1 MLPRMHPRV
10 RAIAQRMA
18 TRVVDA
24 TDRLLEIRAGDPLA
38 AQFASFGRGSR
49 IAHPRPLITHPET
62 IVIGNDVNIMSGVV
76 LEAVHAQGPLIEIG
90 DNVTLGYRVRLVAVN
105 GIRLGNRVGV
115 GHGVTLA
122 DTVHDYKNI
131 EPGQP
136 YWLAPLR
143 VGRPLVLEDD
153 VWIGNGTV
161 IAGGITLGRGCIIGP
176 NSSITRDV
184 EPYTLVAGNPP
195 QVLRRRSPEGEW
207 VAVES
212 EAG

>member
-10 RAIAQRMA
+10 RAVAQRLA
-18 TRVVDA
+18 ARVAEVN
-24 TDRLLEIRAGDPLA
+24 DRLLEIRTGDPLA

-49 IAHPRPLITHPET
+49 ISYPRPLITHPET
-62 IVIGNDVNIMSGVV
+62 ISIGNEVNIMAGVV
-76 LEAVHAQGPLIEIG
+76 LEAVHGHGILMDIG

-105 GIRLGNRVGV
+105 GVKLGNRVGI

-143 VGRPLVLEDD
+143 TGRSLVVEDD

-161 IAGGITLGRGCIIGP
+161 VAGGITLGRGCIIGP
-176 NSSITRDV
+176 NSNITRDV
-184 EPYTLVAGNPP
+184 EPYTLVGGNPP
-195 QVLRRRSPEGEW
+195 QALRRRTPDGTW
-207 VAVES
+207 VDLET